1 MERSTVIGNHLVL
14 GLRSLVFVR
23 SRQRLGLRL
32 FAQADE
38 QLPRPKTKD
47 QSTSAGFTLLELMIV
62 MFIMVILVA
71 VALPQY
77 QRSVVHARESVL
89 RDDLYKMRTLI
100 DQYAADKGKLP
111 QSLDDLVSAN
121 YMREIP
127 VDPMTDERT
136 WNVIVGE
143 DPNSREGE
151 QGVINVHSLSTDTS
165 TEDTPYS
172 EW

>member
-1 MERSTVIGNHLVL
+1 MERSTVIGNPLSFVL
-14 GLRSLVFVR
+14 CPLFFVR
-23 SRQRLGLRL
+23 SRQQ
-32 FAQADE
+32 AQDVA
-38 QLPRPKTKD
+38 RA
-47 QSTSAGFTLLELMIV
+47 QSTKRKAQSTNAGFTLLELMIV

-89 RDDLYKMRTLI
+89 RDDLFKMRTLI

-136 WNVIVGE
+136 WNVIIGE

-151 QGVINVHSLSTDTS
+151 QGVVDVHSLSTDTS
-165 TEDTPYS
+165 TEGTPYN

>member
-1 MERSTVIGNHLVL
+1 VIGRKQLAVGSWQL
-14 GLRSLVFVR
+14 AEKGSKAEARLSLPTAHCPLPTR
-23 SRQRLGLRL
+23 SR
-32 FAQADE
+32 
-38 QLPRPKTKD
+38 
-47 QSTSAGFTLLELMIV
+47 GFTLLELMIV

-77 QRSVVHARESVL
+77 QRSVLHARESVL
-89 RDDLYKMRTLI
+89 RDDLFKLRTLI

-111 QSLDDLVSAN
+111 QSLDDLVSSN

-136 WNVIVGE
+136 WNVVVGE

-165 TEDTPYS
+165 TEGTPYS

>member
-1 MERSTVIGNHLVL
+1 VIGRKQLAAGSKQL
-14 GLRSLVFVR
+14 TEKSRARDVR
-23 SRQRLGLRL
+23 SSLPT
-32 FAQADE
+32 ANC
-38 QLPRPKTKD
+38 QLHTR
-47 QSTSAGFTLLELMIV
+47 ARGFTLLELMIV

-77 QRSVVHARESVL
+77 QRSVLHARESVL
-89 RDDLYKMRTLI
+89 RDDLFKMRTLI

-111 QSLDDLVSAN
+111 QSLDDLVSSN

-127 VDPMTDERT
+127 VDPMTDEHT
-136 WNVIVGE
+136 WNVVIGE

-151 QGVINVHSLSTDTS
+151 QGVINVQSLSTDTS
-165 TEDTPYS
+165 TEGTPYN

>member
-1 MERSTVIGNHLVL
+1 MS
-14 GLRSLVFVR
+14 
-23 SRQRLGLRL
+23 
-32 FAQADE
+32 AQAIV
-38 QLPRPKTKD
+38 RM
-47 QSTSAGFTLLELMIV
+47 QSTKHKAQSPNAGFTLLELMIV

-89 RDDLYKMRTLI
+89 KDDLFKLRTLI

-127 VDPMTDERT
+127 LDPMTDERT
-136 WNVIVGE
+136 WNVVTGE

-151 QGVINVHSLSTDTS
+151 QGVIDVHSLSTDTS
-165 TEDTPYS
+165 TEGTPYS

>member
-1 MERSTVIGNHLVL
+1 MERSTVIGRLND
-14 GLRSLVFVR
+14 GG
-23 SRQRLGLRL
+23 QRLKGEMGKRGACSLSPSSPVTPLTAR
-32 FAQADE
+32 
-38 QLPRPKTKD
+38 
-47 QSTSAGFTLLELMIV
+47 GFTLLELMIV

-127 VDPMTDERT
+127 VDPMTNERN
-136 WNVIVGE
+136 WNVIIGE

-151 QGVINVHSLSTDTS
+151 QGVIDVHSNSTDMPIS
-165 TEDTPYS
+165 TGEEGDESKPYN